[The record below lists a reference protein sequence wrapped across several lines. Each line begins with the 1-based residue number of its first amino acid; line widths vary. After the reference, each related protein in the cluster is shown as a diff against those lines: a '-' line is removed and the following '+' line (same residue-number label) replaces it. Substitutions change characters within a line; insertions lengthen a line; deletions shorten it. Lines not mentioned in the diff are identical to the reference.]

1 MSGPATGPDSGAETA
16 ARALLARAAL
26 LRGRLPRVVLVD
38 GRSGS
43 GKTTIAGALV
53 PLLGDALG
61 APAEL
66 LRVED
71 LYPGWDGLAAGAAS
85 VPAALRTGRY
95 RRYDWIAGDFAE
107 ECGIERG
114 RPLVIEGC
122 GALSAEN
129 LAAARAWAAGSGAG
143 AGAGVDAGARA
154 AAGAVLPVWIELPAD
169 ERRRRALA
177 RDGETFRPYWD
188 RWASQEDALAA
199 RTHPTALAREI
210 LHGG

>member
-1 MSGPATGPDSGAETA
+1 MSGPGIGPDPGADSGAEA
-16 ARALLARAAL
+16 IARSLLTRAAL
-26 LRGRLPRVVLVD
+26 LRARPPRVVLVD

-61 APAEL
+61 DPAEL

-71 LYPGWDGLAAGAAS
+71 LYPGWDGLAAGAAA

-95 RRYDWIAGDFAE
+95 RRYDWIAGAFAE
-107 ECGIERG
+107 ERGIERG

-129 LAAARAWAAGSGAG
+129 LTAARAWTAGTG
-143 AGAGVDAGARA
+143 
-154 AAGAVLPVWIELPAD
+154 AGAVLPVWIELPAE

-199 RTHPTALAREI
+199 RTHPIALAREI

>member
-1 MSGPATGPDSGAETA
+1 MSGPGIGPDPGAEA
-16 ARALLARAAL
+16 VARDLLVRTAL
-26 LRGRLPRVVLVD
+26 LRGRPPRVVLVD

-53 PLLGDALG
+53 PLLAGALG

-71 LYPGWDGLAAGAAS
+71 LYPGWDGLAAGAAA
-85 VPAALRTGRY
+85 VPAALRTGSY
-95 RRYDWIAGDFAE
+95 RRYDWIAGGFAE
-107 ECGIERG
+107 ECGIKRG

-129 LAAARAWAAGSGAG
+129 LAAARAWAAGSGTG
-143 AGAGVDAGARA
+143 I
-154 AAGAVLPVWIELPAD
+154 GAVLPVWIELPAE

-177 RDGETFRPYWD
+177 RDGEAFRPYWD

-199 RTHPTALAREI
+199 RTHPIALAREI